1 MSSEHLVPVS
11 TLPTPDDFQTERRQ
25 RRAMILHERNDG
37 SNHDIKKK
45 KMRQGYGWTSNN
57 NSRILEWLYAKQ
69 FKS

>member
-1 MSSEHLVPVS
+1 MSSEDLVPVS

-45 KMRQGYGWTSNN
+45 KKRGKAVGGRRT
-57 NSRILEWLYAKQ
+57 ITLEY
-69 FKS
+69 

>member
-45 KMRQGYGWTSNN
+45 RGKAMGGRRT
-57 NSRILEWLYAKQ
+57 ITLEY
-69 FKS
+69 

>member
-37 SNHDIKKK
+37 SNHDTNKNEA
-45 KMRQGYGWTSNN
+45 RLWVDVEQ
-57 NSRILEWLYAKQ
+57 
-69 FKS
+69 

>member
-45 KMRQGYGWTSNN
+45 KRGKAMGGRRTITLKY
-57 NSRILEWLYAKQ
+57 
-69 FKS
+69 

>member
-37 SNHDIKKK
+37 SNHDIKRGKA
-45 KMRQGYGWTSNN
+45 MGGRRT
-57 NSRILEWLYAKQ
+57 ITLEY
-69 FKS
+69 